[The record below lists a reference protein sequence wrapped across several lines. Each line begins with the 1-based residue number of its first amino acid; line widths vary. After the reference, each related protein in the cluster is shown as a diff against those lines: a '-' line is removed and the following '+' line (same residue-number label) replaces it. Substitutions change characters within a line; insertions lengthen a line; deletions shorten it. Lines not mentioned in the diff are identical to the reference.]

1 MNKAIPLS
9 CHSPE
14 FKGISALNIIYEAG
28 NEDTVNLYINAASDS
43 SDNRPR

>member
-28 NEDTVNLYINAASDS
+28 KMNTK
-43 SDNRPR
+43 